1 MFNLSSA
8 QSMVTSEELG
18 LMRDAPYHE
27 MVGSLMYAALATRP
41 DIAFAV
47 TLLSKFSIN
56 PGLSHFNALRC
67 IFAYLKGTINL
78 QLTYGGVDNIE
89 FKGFTDADGS
99 MQEDHRAI
107 SGNAFLI
114 NGGMVSWYLKTQEI
128 VSLSTIES
136 EYIAAVHTAKEAIWL
151 KQLISQIFST
161 INKPIILYADNKGA
175 IDLAKTRQFSARTK
189 HMDIQYHFL
198 CWVCKNG
205 TIKLV
210 YCPTEDMTADI
221 LTKPLP
227 SFKVKHFANELGL
240 RMI

>member
-1 MFNLSSA
+1 
-8 QSMVTSEELG
+8 
-18 LMRDAPYHE
+18 

-41 DIAFAV
+41 DIVFAV

-56 PGLSHFNALRC
+56 PGLLHFNALRRV
-67 IFAYLKGTINL
+67 FAYLKGTVNL
-78 QLTYGGVDNIE
+78 QLTYGGVDNVE

-99 MQEDHRAI
+99 IQEDRQAI

-114 NGGMVSWYLKTQEI
+114 NGGAVSWYSKTQEF
-128 VSLSTIES
+128 VSLSTIEL
-136 EYIAAVHTAKEAIWL
+136 EYIAAVHAAKEAIWL

-161 INKPIILYADNKGA
+161 VNKPIILYADNKGA

-189 HMDIQYHFL
+189 HMDVRYHFL
-198 CWVCKNG
+198 HWVCKNG

-221 LTKPLP
+221 LTKALP

-240 RMI
+240 RTI